1 MDGQSATLFV
11 QDLELLARQRHV
23 LDNACLTLKTHSLAG
38 NLDLFYLFGS
48 ICICWKVIW
57 AFFEVHLPATFV
69 VDRLEYKWIR
79 TQKTKN
85 FWAETASHEG
95 WVARP
100 LSIVSLKCPWL
111 GQMGWKGKCS
121 RQVHQNIHS
130 KCSNIQICTSNISQ
144 MGQIEWQKYFLT
156 KNYQKYLRFK
166 KHIPF

>member
-1 MDGQSATLFV
+1 MGLDWRRRHCWVFR

-79 TQKTKN
+79 TQETKN

-95 WVARP
+95 
-100 LSIVSLKCPWL
+100 
-111 GQMGWKGKCS
+111 
-121 RQVHQNIHS
+121 
-130 KCSNIQICTSNISQ
+130 
-144 MGQIEWQKYFLT
+144 EWQGLSPLYLWSAHDWVKWDEKENVPDKFTKTFTQNVRTFRYAPQTFLKWVKWDDNKYFLT
-156 KNYQKYLRFK
+156 NSQNKF
-166 KHIPF
+166 I